1 MSFGPD
7 SANINSMI
15 LKKKRHQF
23 IVSGVSG
30 FQVRWQINPHM
41 KIGATCL
48 DIAESQHQDFVQTL
62 VTCGADV
69 FEVPFIPGAYDSVFM
84 KDGALVIDKNDGRAA
99 FLTKPYHRERRSEP
113 LIRAFDLQSLGVQI
127 EDESHEYLEGGDV
140 IIHAHKSMVFMG
152 HGFRTSAKA
161 KQKLQTFLNCDITRL
176 KLKDPYFYHL
186 DTAMNITCMNG
197 KCLVFAYP
205 GAFTKK
211 SWHKLCQHP
220 GIDQII
226 KVSRQEA
233 MQFALN
239 WVEINDTVILG
250 NDVPKTQSA
259 LKEIGKKVLIR
270 PLSQFQLAGGSAACL
285 VAPVHDFS

>member
-1 MSFGPD
+1 
-7 SANINSMI
+7 
-15 LKKKRHQF
+15 
-23 IVSGVSG
+23 
-30 FQVRWQINPHM
+30 
-41 KIGATCL
+41 
-48 DIAESQHQDFVQTL
+48 
-62 VTCGADV
+62 
-69 FEVPFIPGAYDSVFM
+69 
-84 KDGALVIDKNDGRAA
+84 
-99 FLTKPYHRERRSEP
+99 
-113 LIRAFDLQSLGVQI
+113 
-127 EDESHEYLEGGDV
+127 
-140 IIHAHKSMVFMG
+140 
-152 HGFRTSAKA
+152 
-161 KQKLQTFLNCDITRL
+161 
-176 KLKDPYFYHL
+176 
-186 DTAMNITCMNG
+186 MNITCMNG

-270 PLSQFQLAGGSAACL
+270 PLSQFQLAGGSAACVVL
-285 VAPVHDFS
+285 GRNGAGSSPTRPVKLPGQKWRFFGLCAFQNFSSAS